1 MSNKG
6 AWKLT
11 PLLPESIERAVALL
25 DDEFVRANPGHKK
38 VKSPAEQFD
47 ESHKRWLEGGR
58 ES

>member
-11 PLLPESIERAVALL
+11 PLMPESVKRAVELL
-25 DDEFVRANPGHKK
+25 DDEFIRVNPGHKK
-38 VKSPAEQFD
+38 VKSPTEQFD